1 MWSSMDIYVLVSM
14 EIIMGI
20 DLLISMDELMSMDL
34 LIGSGFCR
42 M

>member
-1 MWSSMDIYVLVSM
+1 MWRSMDIYVLVSM

-20 DLLISMDELMSMDL
+20 DLLISMDELMSMNL
-34 LIGSGFCR
+34 LIGSGFDR